1 MKKVRITESQL
12 RGLVKKMIKEEM
24 EMEMSKTPR
33 QISKK
38 EAEYLF
44 HQGTVIYIKHD
55 NRPLEDSNTFK
66 LSNKVWDGSMN
77 IYKMNMTP
85 EQYGFEEII
94 AWIEERVDTPLT
106 YYTLDST
113 EFVNLD

>member
-1 MKKVRITESQL
+1 
-12 RGLVKKMIKEEM
+12 
-24 EMEMSKTPR
+24 
-33 QISKK
+33 
-38 EAEYLF
+38 
-44 HQGTVIYIKHD
+44 
-55 NRPLEDSNTFK
+55 
-66 LSNKVWDGSMN
+66 
-77 IYKMNMTP
+77 MTP